1 MKKFLTLDILPQPDD
16 TTCGPTCLH
25 ALYRYFGDE
34 IPLQDVIAE
43 VQSLKGGGTLGVM
56 LANHALRRGYRASIY
71 TYNLMIFDPTWFL
84 PEADIQRKLAKRLEV
99 IHDAK
104 QKKAIR
110 AYQSFLING
119 GKIHFVDLTRNLLRR
134 FLKSGRPILT
144 GLNSTFLYRA
154 PRVDEASMKN
164 DDIGG
169 EVVGHF
175 VVLSGYD
182 QMNKTVHVS
191 DPYARNPFANQSY
204 ELPIDRVIGAIL
216 LGVMTY
222 DANFLIIDP
231 GNNEPRHNRKAV
243 SV

>member
-1 MKKFLTLDILPQPDD
+1 MQKQLTLDILPQPDD

-25 ALYRYFGDE
+25 ALYRYFGDD
-34 IPLQDVIAE
+34 IPLQRVIDE
-43 VQSLKGGGTLGVM
+43 VQSLKKGGTLGVM
-56 LANHALRRGYRASIY
+56 LANHALQRGYRASIY

-84 PEADIQRKLAKRLEV
+84 PEANIRRRLVRRLEV
-99 IHDAK
+99 INNAK
-104 QKKAIR
+104 QKKAIE
-110 AYQSFLING
+110 AYLWFLDNG

-154 PRVDEASMKN
+154 MRVREETMMD
-164 DDIGG
+164 DDIYG

-182 QMNKTVHVS
+182 RQNKTVCVS
-191 DPYARNPFANQSY
+191 DPYSDNPFANRSY

-222 DANFLIIDP
+222 DANFLII
-231 GNNEPRHNRKAV
+231 EPRHKRKAV